1 MGEEQVEQSESSN
14 VVTTE
19 DSLHTVKASKEDQ
32 SSSQQNSYVIRPNF
46 SQKFRPVNVKEM
58 IHTVLGEML
67 TGKTYSSEDTNT
79 WTKEISETIRDR
91 LKDMGH
97 DRYKFIVQVV
107 IGEQRGEGVKMG
119 CRCFWDSDTDNY
131 AQDIFMNDS
140 LFCVAAAYGVFKY

>member
-1 MGEEQVEQSESSN
+1 MGEELTESETS
-14 VVTTE
+14 V
-19 DSLHTVKASKEDQ
+19 SKTRVNDILSEVAVAEKSDKTA
-32 SSSQQNSYVIRPNF
+32 QNTYIIRPNF

-58 IHTVLGEML
+58 IHTVLGEKL
-67 TGKTYSSEDTNT
+67 TGVVYSADETTGLTKTIADTI
-79 WTKEISETIRDR
+79 KSK

-97 DRYKFIVQVV
+97 ERYKFIVQVV

-131 AQDIFMNDS
+131 AQDIFMNES